1 MAVPSDP
8 RRTISGQMDI
18 FLFKLREYRAAADT
32 IVQMIDGVNGQVLTG
47 RILSDIL
54 NVLVTVKKDAG
65 IVYSSA
71 VRVRL
76 LAELPVDFPDAAT
89 RNTKIGLANTAAKNL
104 ITECNKLLVIVSA
117 LGQILNANET
127 VGLIDSIIVSP
138 ESDALRVVA
147 AAVQNE
153 IEDYTLPPI
162 R

>member
-1 MAVPSDP
+1 MAITCDP
-8 RRTISGQMDI
+8 RRTISGQMNI

-32 IVQMIDGVNGQVLTG
+32 IVQMIDGVNGQSLTG
-47 RILSDIL
+47 RDLSNIL
-54 NVLVTVKKDAG
+54 NVLVIVKKDAG
-65 IVYSSA
+65 VVYKKA
-71 VRVRL
+71 VRQRL
-76 LAELPVDFPDAAT
+76 LAELPTDFPDAAT

-104 ITECNKLLVIVSA
+104 ITECNKLLAIVSA
-117 LGQILNANET
+117 AGQIVNANET

-153 IEDYTLPPI
+153 IEDYNLPPI

>member
-1 MAVPSDP
+1 MAIPSDP

-32 IVQMIDGVNGQVLTG
+32 IVQMIDGVNGQSLTG
-47 RILSDIL
+47 LALSSIL
-54 NVLVTVKKDAG
+54 NVLVIVKKDAG
-65 IVYSSA
+65 IVYRSA
-71 VRVRL
+71 VRARL

-89 RNTKIGLANTAAKNL
+89 RNTKIGLANTAANNL
-104 ITECNKLLVIVSA
+104 ITECNNLLAIVSA
-117 LGQILNANET
+117 AGQIINANET
-127 VGLIDSIIVSP
+127 VGLVESIIVSP